1 MKTVI
6 EQNFEIENGFVIFK
20 DRILLGPNNAWL
32 PDVPQS
38 RKNPSIRQ
46 PRFLRGSYL
55 STQQAI
61 DEHYQTDMHVA

>member
-38 RKNPSIRQ
+38 RKIQVLDNQ
-46 PRFLRGSYL
+46 DFYEVL
-55 STQQAI
+55 T
-61 DEHYQTDMHVA
+61 